1 MTRLDRY
8 IFNELFLPFCFGLV
22 AFSTIIAGSS
32 VIIPLSSES
41 AKLGIPFWDVVHII
55 IYQMPKIVAYS
66 IPMALL
72 LASIIGFNRLSG
84 DMEIIAFRSAGISF
98 FRLLV
103 PVVVIGLIMSLFT
116 ILLHE
121 FIVPVTIYSADKTL
135 RSFQFKSPST
145 IKRNINFTEYA
156 PSGAPSR
163 IINVLEV
170 EEHLLKHIT
179 LAEFDQGILSRIVR
193 ANSGFWNQDNN
204 TWEFYNGMMHFFS
217 ENTPNQYTVIE
228 FDKQIIS
235 MAMDLTQTHHK
246 TVNVDEMSARELHQ
260 RILSQ
265 KKMGIDFREDL
276 VRFHLKFSIPFACL
290 IFSVLGSCIGL
301 KPHRKSSSFGFGM
314 SLAIIISYYIFI
326 GVSISLSYIFPA
338 LFVAWLPN
346 FIILFLTLYLVTQV
360 TRQ

>member
-1 MTRLDRY
+1 MTLLDRY
-8 IFNELFLPFCFGLV
+8 IFKELLLPFCFGLI

-32 VIIPLSSES
+32 VIIPLSSKS

-72 LASIIGFNRLSG
+72 LAAIIGFNRLSG
-84 DMEIIAFRSAGISF
+84 DMEVIAFRSAGISF
-98 FRLLV
+98 FRLLG
-103 PVVVIGLIMSLFT
+103 PVVIIGFVMSFLT

-121 FIVPVTIYSADKTL
+121 FVVPVTTHSADKTL
-135 RSFQFKSPST
+135 RSFQFKSPSM

-156 PSGAPSR
+156 PSGAPTR

-170 EEHLLKHIT
+170 EEQMLRHIT
-179 LAEFDQGILSRIVR
+179 LAEFDHGVLSRIVR
-193 ANSGFWNQDNN
+193 SQSGFWNKDNN
-204 TWEFYNGMMHFFS
+204 TWEFYNGIMHFFS
-217 ENTPNQYTVIE
+217 EKSANQYTVIE

-235 MAMDLTQTHHK
+235 MAIDLTQTHHK
-246 TVNVDEMSARELHQ
+246 SVNVDEMSARELHQ

-290 IFSVLGSCIGL
+290 IFTVLGSCIGL
-301 KPHRKSSSFGFGM
+301 KPHRKSSSFGFGV
-314 SLAIIISYYIFI
+314 SLAIIISYYILI
-326 GVSISLSYIFPA
+326 GISISLSYIFPP

-360 TRQ
+360 TRY